1 MKYTLIPYEKN
12 NIDLLINYKLET
24 IFEYASNLD
33 KEEIDKINNYVYKQ
47 VPKQLN
53 NYKMIVVDDKIIG
66 SVLLESVDNKK
77 ILDEIYIIK
86 DYRNKKIGT
95 NIINEILKTNK
106 PLHLMVYKNNIKAI
120 NLYKRIGFNIEDE
133 TETRYFIKI

>member
-1 MKYTLIPYEKN
+1 MKYTLIPAEKN
-12 NIDLLINYKLET
+12 NIELLINYKLET

-66 SVLLESVDNKK
+66 SVLLEIVDNKK

-106 PLHLMVYKNNIKAI
+106 KLHLMVYKNNIKAI

-133 TETRYFIKI
+133 TETRYFMKI

>member
-1 MKYTLIPYEKN
+1 MKYTLIPAEKN
-12 NIDLLINYKLET
+12 NIELLINYKLET

-33 KEEIDKINNYVYKQ
+33 IEEIDKINNYVYKQ

-53 NYKMIVVDDKIIG
+53 NYKMIIVDDKIIG
-66 SVLLESVDNKK
+66 SVLLVIVDNKK

-86 DYRNKKIGT
+86 EYRNKKIGT

-120 NLYKRIGFNIEDE
+120 NLYKKIGFKIEDE
-133 TETRYFIKI
+133 TETRYFMKI